1 MTCMAF
7 GRIGMGISMAEPDED
22 EEEADKEE
30 EDEDA
35 TLEPNGVDDDAMPA
49 VGEVDEEED
58 EEEEEEEEEED
69 DGILTDKEPPFAP
82 AIGDASI
89 CI

>member
-7 GRIGMGISMAEPDED
+7 GRIGIGISMAEPDED

-35 TLEPNGVDDDAMPA
+35 TLEPNGVDDNAMPA
-49 VGEVDEEED
+49 VGEVD
-58 EEEEEEEEEED
+58 EEEEEEEEED
-69 DGILTDKEPPFAP
+69 DGILTDMEPPFAP